1 MNNGHF
7 LNEIGKHSYQGII
20 RSVVH
25 SRNMQIT
32 FSAEDLDVE
41 ESKLNI
47 KLSLERRETNWCVQE
62 IV

>member
-25 SRNMQIT
+25 FRNMQIT
-32 FSAEDLDVE
+32 FSAEDLDD
-41 ESKLNI
+41 LN
-47 KLSLERRETNWCVQE
+47 LYSLAN
-62 IV
+62 